1 MNNSYKAVYN
11 IGKKKGEQNRRKRQE
26 LSLSAT
32 RTVNKH
38 NVKIV
43 VSFD

>member
-11 IGKKKGEQNRRKRQE
+11 VGKTSIDKKRRKRQE

-38 NVKIV
+38 NIKITV
-43 VSFD
+43 TFD